1 MIYQLILLPPEFT
14 EIEDRIR
21 SINRQ
26 NYQELDNDTEIFNIT
41 CFHYFQYLNYI
52 DNQLNSIQK
61 LNGGYKE
68 ILKEEDITEY
78 FLTIF
83 VNFDHHEFQ
92 SCCYTTYVSQI
103 INNPNK
109 ITKQDANFIFDLA
122 KRLVLPKEYK
132 LLEKI
137 INSVKSE
144 NRYQVAISLI
154 VDTENGFVLRRQILA
169 DQYLDEF
176 LRKKLMDQFDEKI
189 IPICLNIEQDQP
201 QLYPQEYFQ
210 INNLIDT
217 IVFKNYQDLQINI
230 ADHEQDLLEL
240 RNELSNDKILLS
252 DLKNNLIQMIDKRIA
267 DDFDL

>member
-1 MIYQLILLPPEFT
+1 
-14 EIEDRIR
+14 IEDRIR

-144 NRYQVAISLI
+144 NRLLLEANTRFTFFSYQVAISLI

-201 QLYPQEYFQ
+201 TITKTNQQE
-210 INNLIDT
+210 I
-217 IVFKNYQDLQINI
+217 
-230 ADHEQDLLEL
+230 
-240 RNELSNDKILLS
+240 
-252 DLKNNLIQMIDKRIA
+252 
-267 DDFDL
+267 